1 MTEQEIAAAKAAEKK
16 KLDDLLASER
26 AKAVEEFKSQQ
37 VDQNLK
43 AMFFP
48 GGGAPE
54 VIVRRS
60 YDKGLETPSM
70 DSHQKMYLAMQ
81 HDPELRNSMK
91 QLGSIVL
98 AVQASNGD
106 LEKALKFAKAKYPQF
121 KSVHEGFEKALTVT
135 IPSQGGFTVPMP
147 ILEPI
152 IPFLYNRVAVR
163 QLGATVYD
171 LPNGNA
177 SVPRVSATSSATYEG
192 EATPAPETG
201 PALQA
206 MKLSVKKLMA
216 LVPLSNDLIKSNS
229 VNYEATVAM
238 DLVNVMNIKADYT
251 SLYGDGT
258 VNTPTGLQN
267 LGVQT
272 SGNSTTPLDG
282 DVPFAIVGLLDQA
295 NVPMISPGWI
305 VNGKTKAW
313 LNNLKTSTGAYIFRD
328 EISRGELA
336 GYPLVMSNQLTYTSG
351 GTYSDFV
358 FGDFSE
364 FAWGEQTLL
373 ELEQSREATY
383 KDSNGNLQSAFANDL
398 TLIRAISRHDFN
410 VKHAVSFVFAT
421 YKLASS

>member
-1 MTEQEIAAAKAAEKK
+1 MTDQE
-16 KLDDLLASER
+16 KLDALLAKTKAE
-26 AKAVEEFKSQQ
+26 AVEEFKSQQ
-37 VDQNLK
+37 VDSKLK
-43 AMFFP
+43 SMFF

-54 VIVRRS
+54 VHIPKS
-60 YDKGLETPSM
+60 WEKGLDTPSM
-70 DSHQKMYLAMQ
+70 DQHQKMYLAAQ
-81 HDPELRNSMK
+81 KDPDLMHSMK
-91 QLGSIVL
+91 QLGALVL
-98 AVQASNGD
+98 TVQASNGD
-106 LEKALKFAKAKYPQF
+106 MEKAAKYAKARYPQY
-121 KSVHEGFEKALTVT
+121 KHVGDAFEKALTVT
-135 IPSQGGFTVPMP
+135 IPSSGGFAVPMP
-147 ILEPI
+147 VLEPI

-177 SVPRVSATSSATYEG
+177 SIPRVNISSAASYVG
-192 EATPAPETG
+192 EAAPAVETG
-201 PALQA
+201 PTLGS

-229 VNYEATVAM
+229 VNYEATVAQ
-238 DLVNVMNIKADYT
+238 DLVNVMNIKADQQ
-251 SLYGDGT
+251 SLYGTGVQD
-258 VNTPTGLQN
+258 TPTGLQN

-272 SGNSTTPLDG
+272 AGTSSTPLDG

-336 GYPLVMSNQLTYTSG
+336 GYPIVMSNQLTYTSS

-398 TLIRAISRHDFN
+398 TLIRSISRHDFN